1 MIGRLLENRKGC
13 TCELPELEEGTMKDP
28 KTLLNYEFEY
38 VQELAPVTDMNGK
51 IKLFHPEE
59 KYNNVKNHKLLPV
72 GTGPFCRFSINP
84 KWTLVS
90 GVYVFY
96 IDDELRYIG
105 QCLDF
110 AQRFNIGYGTIS
122 PRCCYEGGQSTN
134 CKMNKVVL
142 AAYENG
148 QKVDLYFYAT
158 HDYDR
163 VEFDLIQHFK
173 PMHNTARTGTYQVKS
188 IDSHEKKLPKENNAM
203 NVTRSN
209 ADGKSLTQ
217 DARDY
222 IQRFF
227 DMERSLGKKSVVL
240 VSGDSEKD
248 MGWSKRLPI
257 VCQAMYSM
265 MKSDDVVLHT
275 TPSGKSS
282 TIEIEYQL

>member
-1 MIGRLLENRKGC
+1 MS
-13 TCELPELEEGTMKDP
+13 DP

-38 VQELAPVTDMNGK
+38 VQELAPVTDMHGA

-59 KYNNVKNHKLLPV
+59 KYNNVKNHKLLSA

-84 KWTLVS
+84 KWASVS

-173 PMHNTARTGTYQVKS
+173 PTHNTARTGTYQVKS
-188 IDSHEKKLPKENNAM
+188 IDAHEKIGPKENKVM
-203 NVTRSN
+203 SVTRTN

-217 DARDY
+217 MVLAIGYFIRS
-222 IQRFF
+222 FF
-227 DMERSLGKKSVVL
+227 EGGNSLTRSTFIESKEKEVYTDGVKNKRNSVNV
-240 VSGDSEKD
+240 GRNWK
-248 MGWSKRLPI
+248 
-257 VCQAMYSM
+257 Y
-265 MKSDDVVLHT
+265 
-275 TPSGKSS
+275 
-282 TIEIEYQL
+282 EYC

>member
-1 MIGRLLENRKGC
+1 
-13 TCELPELEEGTMKDP
+13 MKDP

-38 VQELAPVTDMNGK
+38 IQELAPVTDMHGK

-59 KYNNVKNHKLLPV
+59 KYNNVKNHKLLSV

-84 KWTLVS
+84 KWTSVS
-90 GVYVFY
+90 GVYAFY

-110 AQRFNIGYGTIS
+110 SQRFNIGYGRIT
-122 PRCCYEGGQSTN
+122 PQCCYEGGQSTN

-173 PMHNTARTGTYQVKS
+173 PMHNAARTGTYQVKAVE
-188 IDSHEKKLPKENNAM
+188 DKEKKLPKEKKVM
-203 NVTRSN
+203 SVTRTN
-209 ADGKSLTQ
+209 AAGRNQKQ
-217 DARDY
+217 EVMDY
-222 IQRFF
+222 IQELFKN
-227 DMERSLGKKSVVL
+227 ERSLGKKTIVL
-240 VSGDSEKD
+240 VSGDIHKD
-248 MGWSKRLPI
+248 MELNQRMPT
-257 VCQAMYSM
+257 VCDAMYAL
-265 MKSDDVVLHT
+265 MKSGDIVLHT

>member
-1 MIGRLLENRKGC
+1 
-13 TCELPELEEGTMKDP
+13 MKEP
-28 KTLLNYEFEY
+28 KTLLDYEFEY

-59 KYNNVKNHKLLPV
+59 KYNNVKDHKLLSV

-84 KWTLVS
+84 KWTSVS

-96 IDDELRYIG
+96 IDDALRYIG

-110 AQRFNIGYGTIS
+110 ASRFNIGYGTIS

-173 PMHNTARTGTYQVKS
+173 PMHNTSRTGNYQVKAVE
-188 IDSHEKKLPKENNAM
+188 DKEKKLPKEKKDM
-203 NVTRSN
+203 SVTRTN
-209 ADGKSLTQ
+209 TDGKSLTQ
-217 DARDY
+217 DVRDY
-222 IQRFF
+222 IQKQF
-227 DMERSLGKKSVVL
+227 DKECALGKTSVVL
-240 VSGDSEKD
+240 VSGDIHKD
-248 MGWSKRLPI
+248 MGWSSRMTI
-257 VCQAMYSM
+257 VCQAMYSL
-265 MKSDDVVLHT
+265 MKTGDVVLRT

-282 TIEIEYQL
+282 TIKIEYHL

>member
-1 MIGRLLENRKGC
+1 MN
-13 TCELPELEEGTMKDP
+13 DP
-28 KTLLNYEFEY
+28 KILLNYEFEY
-38 VQELAPVTDMNGK
+38 IQELAPATDMHGS

-59 KYNNVKNHKLLPV
+59 KYNNVKNRKLLSV

-84 KWTLVS
+84 KWTSVS
-90 GVYVFY
+90 GVYAFY

-110 AQRFNIGYGTIS
+110 AQRFNIGYGRIT
-122 PRCCYEGGQSTN
+122 PQCCYEGGQSTN

-163 VEFDLIQHFK
+163 VEFDLIQYFK
-173 PMHNTARTGTYQVKS
+173 PMHNAARTGSYPVKS
-188 IDSHEKKLPKENNAM
+188 GDSREKKLPKENKVM
-203 NVTRSN
+203 SVTQTN

-217 DARDY
+217 DVRDY
-222 IQRFF
+222 IHTLF
-227 DMERSLGKKSVVL
+227 DKERSFGRKTTTL
-240 VSGDSEKD
+240 VSGDIHKD
-248 MGWSKRLPI
+248 MGWSNRMTI
-257 VCQAMYSM
+257 VCQAMYSIM
-265 MKSDDVVLHT
+265 QSNDVVLHT

-282 TIEIEYQL
+282 TIEIEYYL

>member
-1 MIGRLLENRKGC
+1 
-13 TCELPELEEGTMKDP
+13 MKDP

-38 VQELAPVTDMNGK
+38 VQELAPVTDMHGA

-59 KYNNVKNHKLLPV
+59 KYNNVKNHKLLSV
-72 GTGPFCRFSINP
+72 GTGPFCHFSINP
-84 KWTLVS
+84 KWTSVS

-110 AQRFNIGYGTIS
+110 ASRFNIGYGTIS

-142 AAYENG
+142 AAYESG

-173 PMHNTARTGTYQVKS
+173 PTHNTARTGTYQVKS
-188 IDSHEKKLPKENNAM
+188 IDAHEKKQPKENKVM
-203 NVTRSN
+203 SVTGTN
-209 ADGKSLTQ
+209 TNGKGQKQVAL
-217 DARDY
+217 DY
-222 IQRFF
+222 IQNLLNK
-227 DMERSLGKKSVVL
+227 ERTLGKKSVVL
-240 VSGDSEKD
+240 ISGDIEKEL
-248 MGWSKRLPI
+248 GWIHRTPTI
-257 VCQAMYSM
+257 CDAMYALMQS
-265 MKSDDVVLHT
+265 SDIVLHT
-275 TPSGKSS
+275 TPSGKST
-282 TIEIEYQL
+282 TIKIEYHL

>member
-1 MIGRLLENRKGC
+1 
-13 TCELPELEEGTMKDP
+13 MKEP
-28 KTLLNYEFEY
+28 KTLLDYEFEY
-38 VQELAPVTDMNGK
+38 VQELAPVKNIDGK
-51 IKLFHPEE
+51 IKLFNPEE
-59 KYNNVKNHKLLPV
+59 KYNYVKNRKLLSV

-84 KWTLVS
+84 KWTSVS

-110 AQRFNIGYGTIS
+110 AQRFNIGYGRIT
-122 PRCCYEGGQSTN
+122 PQCCYEGGQSTN

-142 AAYENG
+142 AAYESG

-173 PMHNTARTGTYQVKS
+173 PIHNTARTGTYQVKAVE
-188 IDSHEKKLPKENNAM
+188 DKEKKLPKENKVM
-203 NVTRSN
+203 SVTRTN

-217 DARDY
+217 DVRDY
-222 IQRFF
+222 IQRLL
-227 DMERSLGKKSVVL
+227 DKERSLGRKTVIL
-240 VSGDSEKD
+240 VSGDIHKD
-248 MGWSKRLPI
+248 MGWTSRMTI
-257 VCQAMYSM
+257 VCQAMYSLM
-265 MKSDDVVLHT
+265 QSNDVVLHT

-282 TIEIEYQL
+282 TIEIEYHL